1 MHINPL
7 NFIVENLA
15 LGPHLNVR
23 EVNELKQEEDKE
35 HRYWEEIRVYHV
47 RGCLKEYL
55 KLS

>member
-1 MHINPL
+1 MPINSL

-23 EVNELKQEEDKE
+23 EVNELKQEDKE
-35 HRYWEEIRVYHV
+35 YRHWEEIRVCHV
-47 RGCLKEYL
+47 RGCLKEHL

>member
-1 MHINPL
+1 MPINLL

-23 EVNELKQEEDKE
+23 EVNELKQEDKE
-35 HRYWEEIRVYHV
+35 HRHWEEIRVCHV
-47 RGCLKEYL
+47 RGCLKEHL